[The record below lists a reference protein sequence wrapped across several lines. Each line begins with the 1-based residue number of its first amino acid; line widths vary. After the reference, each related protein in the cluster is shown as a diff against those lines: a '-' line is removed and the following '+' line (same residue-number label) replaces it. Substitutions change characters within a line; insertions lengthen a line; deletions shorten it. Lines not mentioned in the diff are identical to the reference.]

1 MAAITA
7 NYAPVQVVGRG
18 IETPL
23 CLRTRSVATRLTVL
37 VGLAAVTLLSWAY
50 MFYLGWQ
57 MNQMDMGAMNMG
69 DMGMEMAMPQT
80 EAWTTTE
87 FLLTFVMWAVM
98 MVAMMIP
105 SAAPM
110 ITTYAAISRKRDASR
125 QPFGP
130 TVIFVLGYLIVW
142 TAFSLLA
149 TTAQW
154 GLHSAALLSPMM
166 VTTSA
171 VLGAGL
177 LIAAGVFQLHAA
189 QTCLLA
195 SLPVPAFVL
204 PHRMARRQARRG
216 ALQMGAKAWNVLHGL
231 LLVPDGVAVRGG
243 RNESALGRRTGRAR
257 AAGEGIAG
265 TVRHLARAGVGFIV
279 WGLWLAAGS
288 LLA

>member
-1 MAAITA
+1 MLEQT
-7 NYAPVQVVGRG
+7 
-18 IETPL
+18 
-23 CLRTRSVATRLTVL
+23 LRRDRLTVL
-37 VGLAAVTLLSWAY
+37 VGLAAITLLSWAY

-110 ITTYAAISRKRDASR
+110 ITTYAAVSRKRDASR

-130 TVIFVLGYLIVW
+130 TAIFVLGYLIVW
-142 TAFSLLA
+142 TVFSLLA

-154 GLHSAALLSPMM
+154 ALHSAALLSPMM

-171 VLGAGL
+171 VLGAAL
-177 LIAAGVFQLHAA
+177 LIAAGIFQFTPLKHACLHHCRSPISFFL
-189 QTCLLA
+189 TDWRDGRL
-195 SLPVPAFVL
+195 
-204 PHRMARRQARRG
+204 G
-216 ALQMGAKAWNVLHGL
+216 ALQMGAKHGTYCLGCCWFLMAL
-231 LLVPDGVAVRGG
+231 LFVAGVMNLLWVAVLAGLVLLEKVLPNG
-243 RNESALGRRTGRAR
+243 PAVAR
-257 AAGEGIAG
+257 
-265 TVRHLARAGVGFIV
+265 VAGVGFIV
-279 WGLWLAAGS
+279 WGLWLAAGA
-288 LLA
+288 LYV